1 MVYDGDDPIVIPP
14 SAQPEEEEVIVNDGL
29 NGNGNGNGN
38 GGNGNG
44 GNDNGNETETIEEQI
59 ARLEKEAADAQAAAD
74 AAAKAAEE
82 AAKAEAAQAARAA
95 DKAAAAAGLPD
106 PSNIPAGVDLTNLQD
121 FEKFRFGD
129 NTFQSD
135 FQTVKAVNPDTG
147 NIENKVI
154 EMWDTE
160 AFGLRPASWYKSQ
173 GLSKPKVD
181 VRKDRSVSTT
191 IGPSGEQYTWD
202 SKGNIMSG
210 GTGWQVNQEDLQ
222 HVLRSMRRTGVKQYR
237 IPTDILSIQ
246 SESVKAD
253 LKWKETLAADKA
265 AEEAAKK
272 AQEALDKANQALA
285 DAQTQKEARDAQLAK
300 EKAAEALA
308 QANENIYAGG
318 GGIGL
323 GTAQGVVDTQPAGE
337 PQQTVSEDI
346 GLPDDTQE
354 AEGATWYMS
363 SGTGLEPLADAADP
377 IVVDEGVTWL
387 VGNSYAGIASTTP
400 TQPKAEDTS
409 APAGTYLSG
418 DIGLGIPDSNIQPVA
433 ENRTATQRQAD
444 LDALDIT
451 GGAGNFI
458 GGITDTVFN
467 LFGSNNN
474 NQNVTQ
480 KGGTKTTTPDLNF
493 GVNTSGKKLTKEA
506 KDLFSGF

>member
-14 SAQPEEEEVIVNDGL
+14 SAQPEEEEEVIVNDGL

-38 GGNGNG
+38 
-44 GNDNGNETETIEEQI
+44 ETETIEEQI
-59 ARLEKEAADAQAAAD
+59 ARLQAEAEAERIANE

-82 AAKAEAAQAARAA
+82 AAKAEAKAAARAA
-95 DKAAAAAGLPD
+95 DRAAAAAGLPD

-147 NIENKVI
+147 NIENKVV
-154 EMWDTE
+154 EMWDSE

-181 VRKDRSVSTT
+181 VRKDQSVSTT

-222 HVLRSMRRTGVKQYR
+222 HVLRSMGRTGVKQYR

-265 AEEAAKK
+265 AEDAAKK

-308 QANENIYAGG
+308 KSNENIYAGA

-323 GTAQGVVDTQPAGE
+323 GTAQGVVDTQLPIQE
-337 PQQTVSEDI
+337 SLPSIPKQTGTTYASL
-346 GLPDDTQE
+346 G
-354 AEGATWYMS
+354 
-363 SGTGLEPLADAADP
+363 SGTGFDWVQQAQP
-377 IVVDEGVTWL
+377 IEV
-387 VGNSYAGIASTTP
+387 
-400 TQPKAEDTS
+400 
-409 APAGTYLSG
+409 
-418 DIGLGIPDSNIQPVA
+418 
-433 ENRTATQRQAD
+433 
-444 LDALDIT
+444 
-451 GGAGNFI
+451 
-458 GGITDTVFN
+458 
-467 LFGSNNN
+467 
-474 NQNVTQ
+474 
-480 KGGTKTTTPDLNF
+480 
-493 GVNTSGKKLTKEA
+493 
-506 KDLFSGF
+506 KDLISDKSLNPYGFLGEPTKKSKKDSYLNIF